1 MPGYIQPMIILFI
14 YSGLFLFKES
24 FIFYQVK
31 EINKKA
37 SIEYNNVCNILL
49 IPILIVYCSMMID
62 GPAFNV
68 EYLLPVI
75 VFLGWLS
82 FVIAIKFTETFRRFI
97 TIFMLSFASIKGFIF
112 YFILMIVAFTFV

>member
-1 MPGYIQPMIILFI
+1 
-14 YSGLFLFKES
+14 
-24 FIFYQVK
+24 
-31 EINKKA
+31 
-37 SIEYNNVCNILL
+37 
-49 IPILIVYCSMMID
+49 MMISN
-62 GPAFNV
+62 PNYNV
-68 EYLLPVI
+68 EYLLPVV